1 MTIVSTS
8 SFSAT
13 VIGDYWMKRSP
24 TIFQQTSWDTI
35 CASLIHKNDLDVVH
49 ASPPLHTKGGTAT
62 ATPSATDRAARVR
75 ANFRKLIQI
84 HRTSVAPASY
94 ARKDNMRNVTSV
106 QQLALNNVEIPH
118 QDDIVEMPEIR
129 ESDAIRFDI
138 DKIKVDVK
146 NSLQVRQELQARI
159 ADHKA
164 SEQSCAECLPQL
176 EGEKKMKERTQLLL
190 ENPEENMMK
199 LIKILATAQE
209 RMKKLQDQWDEHRI
223 PLEQQIQTAQQ
234 NNSQYV
240 CDGHWRAPSA
250 FDRVATAIAHCL
262 HEILSF

>member
-1 MTIVSTS
+1 M
-8 SFSAT
+8 
-13 VIGDYWMKRSP
+13 
-24 TIFQQTSWDTI
+24 
-35 CASLIHKNDLDVVH
+35 
-49 ASPPLHTKGGTAT
+49 
-62 ATPSATDRAARVR
+62 
-75 ANFRKLIQI
+75 
-84 HRTSVAPASY
+84 APASY
-94 ARKDNMRNVTSV
+94 AKKDNIRNVTSV

-176 EGEKKMKERTQLLL
+176 QGEKKMKERTQLLL
-190 ENPEENMMK
+190 ENPEENMTK

-240 CDGHWRAPSA
+240 CHGICVPLCAHSI
-250 FDRVATAIAHCL
+250 RVPPHVHCL
-262 HEILSF
+262 HEIFVILVAHQEDYGAHQSDQRRNGATGRETETKGGIARQAGRRVREKQSQHQQVGGGVL